1 MNVRPAVPHM
11 SALEMLR
18 QKNLELTSSRV
29 KKKKKTKI
37 VTTTTTT
44 AIQTLDMVV
53 HTRHSNIQ
61 EAETG
66 GSEVQ
71 GHSQLLSWRP
81 VGIHEAM
88 SQ

>member
-11 SALEMLR
+11 SALERLR

-29 KKKKKTKI
+29 KKTKI
-37 VTTTTTT
+37 VTTTTT

-71 GHSQLLSWRP
+71 VILSYL
-81 VGIHEAM
+81 VGG
-88 SQ
+88 Q